1 MKTKIKFTTDD
12 KQFRKVMKILKL
24 DFQESLTYSSNYFII
39 HDEDNLDTGW
49 GGNTFRDC
57 EYKEIDADLFIRTNG
72 SCEENLTDRTKT
84 TPEIHQQIKIQ
95 AAQAKMK
102 IAPYIKMLLDN
113 DKEKTINFNCNNYQE
128 VIDLLN
134 TIDEKVTVII
144 NVNSTGN

>member
-1 MKTKIKFTTDD
+1 M
-12 KQFRKVMKILKL
+12 
-24 DFQESLTYSSNYFII
+24 SN
-39 HDEDNLDTGW
+39 
-49 GGNTFRDC
+49 
-57 EYKEIDADLFIRTNG
+57 KP
-72 SCEENLTDRTKT
+72 TDRTKT

-102 IAPYIKMLLDN
+102 IAPYIKMLLNN

>member
-1 MKTKIKFTTDD
+1 MNNKP
-12 KQFRKVMKILKL
+12 
-24 DFQESLTYSSNYFII
+24 
-39 HDEDNLDTGW
+39 
-49 GGNTFRDC
+49 
-57 EYKEIDADLFIRTNG
+57 
-72 SCEENLTDRTKT
+72 TDRTKT